1 VVSAL
6 RVTGV
11 ASACVCAP
19 TAWNSPQTDC
29 SYLQIE
35 SDPATILQIAFQNG
49 TCVCG
54 QFVNPADGSA
64 VPSPFADGSFISQPV
79 AFGALNN
86 TLPTLDA
93 TNEQPVPLN
102 GSASSIVLVS
112 AGRSLVLTVSQPGL
126 YLFTSSSGQTLAA
139 NATNLTVVLPPSFLG
154 GGTYFEMLAPNATAR
169 LQIFLTFVP
178 LAVTPPP
185 TIASTQVAAISST
198 AAVAGTALVGTVV
211 YFGRAGRAFVAA
223 PARLGGRRKFSL

>member
-1 VVSAL
+1 M
-6 RVTGV
+6 
-11 ASACVCAP
+11 
-19 TAWNSPQTDC
+19 
-29 SYLQIE
+29 
-35 SDPATILQIAFQNG
+35 
-49 TCVCG
+49 
-54 QFVNPADGSA
+54 
-64 VPSPFADGSFISQPV
+64 
-79 AFGALNN
+79 
-86 TLPTLDA
+86 
-93 TNEQPVPLN
+93 N

-139 NATNLTVVLPPSFLG
+139 NATNLTVVLPASFLAG
-154 GGTYFEMLAPNATAR
+154 STYFEMLAPKAPSRT
-169 LQIFLTFVP
+169 QIFLTFAP

-185 TIASTQVAAISST
+185 TVASTKVAAISST